1 MFYLTPFPCLGV
13 KGYFFMFGF
22 CVCSLMAVIMLLIG
36 HLLAELY
43 WSYYVFKD
51 KSNLHLKV
59 PRGYDFL
66 DVFKPDNICAWQN
79 VYVDK
84 E

>member
-43 WSYYVFKD
+43 WSYY
-51 KSNLHLKV
+51 
-59 PRGYDFL
+59 G
-66 DVFKPDNICAWQN
+66 
-79 VYVDK
+79 
-84 E
+84 